1 VYRDWGVILPP
12 ALSFALALA
21 TLWVVSRGSQPG
33 LLRFLGGGA
42 VVWLVFFVTAKQ
54 AFCNYYYLPL
64 VFLAA
69 AAAVSLPA
77 IKPQADEG
85 PPERA

>member
-12 ALSFALALA
+12 AISFGLALA
-21 TLWVVSRGSQPG
+21 TLWVVSRSSQPG
-33 LLRFLGGGA
+33 LARFLAGGA

-54 AFCNYYYLPL
+54 AFCNYYYLVL

-69 AAAVSLPA
+69 ATAVSLPG
-77 IKPQADEG
+77 IKPQADAR
-85 PPERA
+85 PPERG